1 MRRTPS
7 RFVPALAAAGLCL
20 AMVQPAAR
28 AARPSVPEF
37 AKKIGFDASQLA
49 ALEKGEVVTKVV
61 KTEMVAGNDTAEVA
75 VVGMVKVNATRQA
88 FLDMARDVSSFRNE
102 SRRKIGLIHDPP
114 QQADF
119 AAVEI
124 PQSDLSDLKSCKPG
138 KCALKLAG
146 PGLADLQQKVDW
158 KSGNAAQQVNTFAGQ
173 RLFAAMTAYT
183 QQGTAAFKGMEDKST
198 TIHIDEQFKA
208 LLGNAAGLIAVYPDL
223 TAYLRDYP
231 NAKLGGGSDVMFWA
245 LADFGLK
252 PTVTMTHIVAYAPQ
266 GGEDAVIA
274 SKQLYASHYFNG
286 GLGLTT
292 YAKDPNGAYV
302 VQVDRVRADSLGGAF
317 GGVKRSKMGGAMEG
331 AVKKFLEKT
340 KTILSK
346 PKA

>member
-1 MRRTPS
+1 MRTGN
-7 RFVPALAAAGLCL
+7 RFLPVLAAAAVCL
-20 AMVQPAAR
+20 AAVQPAAR
-28 AARPSVPEF
+28 AARPSVPDF
-37 AKKIGFDASQLA
+37 AKKVGFDAVQLA
-49 ALEKGEVVTKVV
+49 ALERGEVISRVL
-61 KTEMVAGNDTAEVA
+61 KTEMVAANDTAEVA
-75 VVGMVKVNATRQA
+75 VVGIVKVNATRQA
-88 FLDMARDVSSFRNE
+88 FLDMAKDVNSFRNDGK
-102 SRRKIGLIHDPP
+102 RKIGLIHNPP
-114 QQADF
+114 QAADF
-119 AAVEI
+119 TAVEI
-124 PQSDLSDLKSCKPG
+124 PQSDLSDLKACKPG

-146 PGLADLQQKVDW
+146 PGLAELQSKIDW
-158 KSGNAAQQVNTFAGQ
+158 KSPNAGQQVNALAGQ
-173 RLFAAMTAYT
+173 RLFAAMTGYT
-183 QQGTAAFKGMEDKST
+183 TQGTAAFKAMEDKST
-198 TIHIDEQFKA
+198 AVSIDEQFKS
-208 LLGNAAGLIAVYPDL
+208 LLGNASNLIAIYPEL

-231 NAKLGGGSDVMFWA
+231 NAKLAGGSDVMFWA